1 MAISNNGCRADTAF
15 KSINVSPIPVISFI
29 TTSGGW
35 KKTFDLTG
43 GSKRLDTLI
52 LADNNHINNNAA
64 YKYSIS
70 GIGITTD
77 STGVYV
83 FNPEVAGISTD
94 FITINVGY
102 SSGLGCTSTY
112 IDTFQVGSGVF
123 ANLTRNSYC
132 TNLTDSI
139 IISVNASF
147 ESNSK
152 DIWLYSPSVGYF
164 LGVHNECS
172 GFYNDPNPLSVNP
185 IQYIGTDG
193 LGHRQYI
200 FDPRII
206 PAGSYYVYNAVEYTP
221 GCLTWREY
229 AFIQIYSPDPTVAQ
243 LPDNDTWHCS
253 TASIINIQDPS
264 NSGSYY
270 DYYTGSNIFRTDSM
284 SGPGIGYSGGA
295 WKFDPSAVNLG
306 GADADTVAIHYY
318 YTDRGGQGC
327 FATTD
332 INIEV
337 RRTPGLPAVTNDTVN
352 YCAGTPIQDLNAT
365 ADPGA
370 SVTWYKK

>member
-1 MAISNNGCRADTAF
+1 MAISNNGCRADTAY
-15 KSINVSPIPVISFI
+15 KSVNVSPIPVISFI

-123 ANLTRNSYC
+123 ANLRGF
-132 TNLTDSI
+132 I
-139 IISVNASF
+139 IALIYDFNNYLSESSF

-164 LGVHNECS
+164 LGFIMNVQ
-172 GFYNDPNPLSVNP
+172 GFMMIRTAFGKSYSVYWN
-185 IQYIGTDG
+185 
-193 LGHRQYI
+193 R
-200 FDPRII
+200 
-206 PAGSYYVYNAVEYTP
+206 
-221 GCLTWREY
+221 
-229 AFIQIYSPDPTVAQ
+229 
-243 LPDNDTWHCS
+243 
-253 TASIINIQDPS
+253 
-264 NSGSYY
+264 
-270 DYYTGSNIFRTDSM
+270 
-284 SGPGIGYSGGA
+284 
-295 WKFDPSAVNLG
+295 
-306 GADADTVAIHYY
+306 
-318 YTDRGGQGC
+318 
-327 FATTD
+327 
-332 INIEV
+332 
-337 RRTPGLPAVTNDTVN
+337 
-352 YCAGTPIQDLNAT
+352 
-365 ADPGA
+365 
-370 SVTWYKK
+370 